1 MKPSRRK
8 FLHLAA
14 SATALPAVS
23 SFAWAQAYPSRPV
36 RVVVGFAAGGAPD
49 ILARLLGQ
57 WLSERLGQ
65 QFVIENRPGA
75 GSNIATEAV
84 VHAPADGHTLLLVSV
99 GNAVNATLYE
109 KLNYN
114 FMRDIA
120 PVAGISREPLA
131 LEVHPS
137 FPVRTVAELIA
148 YAKANPGKMSYA
160 SAGSGTSLHMAA
172 ELFKIMAGVQM
183 VHVPYRGSAPA
194 VTDLLGGQ
202 VQMMFSP
209 LPTSIEYIKSGRL
222 RALAVTSA
230 MRSEALSDIPVVAD
244 SVPGYEASAWYGVG
258 APRSTPAEIVDKLN
272 SEINAGLADPK
283 IKARLLELGSVAFA
297 GSPSQFGKHI
307 AAETDKWAKVIRV
320 ANIKPD

>member
-1 MKPSRRK
+1 
-8 FLHLAA
+8 
-14 SATALPAVS
+14 
-23 SFAWAQAYPSRPV
+23 
-36 RVVVGFAAGGAPD
+36 
-49 ILARLLGQ
+49 
-57 WLSERLGQ
+57 
-65 QFVIENRPGA
+65 
-75 GSNIATEAV
+75 
-84 VHAPADGHTLLLVSV
+84 
-99 GNAVNATLYE
+99 
-109 KLNYN
+109 
-114 FMRDIA
+114 MRDIA

-230 MRSEALSDIPVVAD
+230 TRSEALSDIPVVAD